1 MVTNFARSGGHCRH
15 RPSVD
20 QSNLLVYPAGSGVA
34 LLFGQVL
41 NEGARLTHEQKRFF
55 LVAAV
60 EIRRSGG
67 HQRVGGAEPIPG
79 GFEVGGQLRSHIL
92 LAADK
97 ELKQLLRDAAMT
109 ARAPRGRL
117 TLVEHLTIKP
127 VSKDVERRLGAVR
140 EFVVS
145 GGIEEMEP
153 AGQ

>member
-1 MVTNFARSGGHCRH
+1 MVTNFARSSGECRH

-20 QSNLLVYPAGSGVA
+20 ERNLFMYPAGSGLA
-34 LLFGQVL
+34 LLFGKVL

-55 LVAAV
+55 LIAAA
-60 EIRRSGG
+60 EIGLGGG
-67 HQRVGGAEPIPG
+67 HQRIGGAEPIPS

-92 LAADK
+92 LAAGK
-97 ELKQLLRDAAMT
+97 ELQQLLRHAAMT

-127 VSKDVERRLGAVR
+127 VSKNVERRLGAVR

-153 AGQ
+153 AG